1 MTEELM
7 SLRAVLAETDA
18 RLLRGRSAAPRVW
31 ATGFPAL
38 DTYLGGGIRAGEL
51 TLLGGPQGLGKTTL
65 ALQILRNIAAGGDHA
80 VYFSFEHDP
89 ATVLERLIA
98 CEAGEHLGLDAV
110 TTRRVR
116 EAFQAADG
124 RSSTLAERLG
134 DTPGG
139 AEAVLAVAGYADRL
153 LVHRSS
159 GAMTDLEAIRRT
171 VMSVRAESG
180 EPPVIVIDYLQKV
193 AVLGHHD
200 IEEERVTWIVEGLK
214 DLALEVGIPVMAIV
228 AADKDGLAAGK
239 RLRVHHLRGST
250 ALAYEPDVVLL
261 LNDKYDVVARH
272 HLVYHVTNAERYHE
286 WVVLSIEKNRGGLD
300 RVDLEFRKN
309 FENSRFDTEGQLVTE
324 QLMDDRVFVE

>member
-1 MTEELM
+1 
-7 SLRAVLAETDA
+7 
-18 RLLRGRSAAPRVW
+18 
-31 ATGFPAL
+31 
-38 DTYLGGGIRAGEL
+38 
-51 TLLGGPQGLGKTTL
+51 
-65 ALQILRNIAAGGDHA
+65 
-80 VYFSFEHDP
+80 
-89 ATVLERLIA
+89 
-98 CEAGEHLGLDAV
+98 
-110 TTRRVR
+110 
-116 EAFQAADG
+116 
-124 RSSTLAERLG
+124 
-134 DTPGG
+134 
-139 AEAVLAVAGYADRL
+139 
-153 LVHRSS
+153 VHRSS
-159 GAMTDLEAIRRT
+159 GAVTDLEAIRRT
-171 VMSVRAESG
+171 VLSVSAETG
-180 EPPVIVIDYLQKV
+180 EPPVIVVDYLQKV

-214 DLALEVGIPVMAIV
+214 DLALEIGIPVMAIV